1 MWADRSNQVMWCPQQ
16 PSAINLICI
25 RAQTQWVL
33 RKYFLCLHDVIANRM
48 LIVVTFY
55 HDLCRFIIAKL
66 SLSLMCIFLHICICF
81 YLNLLRFDLTMRVQ
95 LQSGVAF
102 LMSCDPT
109 YNCIMKFE
117 IDIYYLRCCCILG
130 WRIFFIF

>member
-1 MWADRSNQVMWCPQQ
+1 MQKNFRDDAM
-16 PSAINLICI
+16 
-25 RAQTQWVL
+25 
-33 RKYFLCLHDVIANRM
+33 ANRM

-55 HDLCRFIIAKL
+55 HDLCRSIIAKL
-66 SLSLMCIFLHICICF
+66 SLSLMCTFLHICICF
-81 YLNLLRFDLTMRVQ
+81 YLNLLRFDLTMRAQ

-130 WRIFFIF
+130 